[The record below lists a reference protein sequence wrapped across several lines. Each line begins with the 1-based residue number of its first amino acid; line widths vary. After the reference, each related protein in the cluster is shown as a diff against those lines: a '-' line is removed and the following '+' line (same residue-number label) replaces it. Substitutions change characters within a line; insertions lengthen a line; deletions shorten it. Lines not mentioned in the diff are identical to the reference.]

1 MKTHKIIKILNYW
14 IITLSITA
22 LLGCKK
28 INEQRSKPLFKVPE
42 NILEIDSEAE
52 KRPGLE
58 KLYESMNKG
67 LIDLKKREESCT
79 ESKDDRVFSNFTE
92 SYVDLWRTSSG
103 EEKFLPIQDAFN
115 TVKEFL
121 EKYETESS
129 CEINFFNIY
138 HSICEYAVYFRN
150 EAPRNKT
157 VKETVAAAKD
167 FLDKN
172 DIKCEI

>member
-67 LIDLKKREESCT
+67 LIDLKKT
-79 ESKDDRVFSNFTE
+79 
-92 SYVDLWRTSSG
+92 
-103 EEKFLPIQDAFN
+103 
-115 TVKEFL
+115 
-121 EKYETESS
+121 
-129 CEINFFNIY
+129 
-138 HSICEYAVYFRN
+138 
-150 EAPRNKT
+150 
-157 VKETVAAAKD
+157 
-167 FLDKN
+167 
-172 DIKCEI
+172 